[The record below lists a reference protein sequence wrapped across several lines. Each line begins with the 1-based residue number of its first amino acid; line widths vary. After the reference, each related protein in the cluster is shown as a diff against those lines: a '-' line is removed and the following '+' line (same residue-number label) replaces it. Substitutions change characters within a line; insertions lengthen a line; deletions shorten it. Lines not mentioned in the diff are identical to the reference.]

1 MKHFYIHLY
10 RFIALLFVFGISL
23 FLFKDD
29 IPDATVGTTTTTSLQ
44 DSTFPVIHLKLGK
57 FIVNTMHGYSSEL
70 DSGNIRESITP
81 LDTTK
86 TITVNISENALKI
99 KKLDF
104 KLYDLLNNKV
114 LETNS
119 LTAFDTDENYKI
131 IKIKLSEILDTST
144 EYGLQITLTTNLSK
158 KINFYTRVK
167 YYESDFFLKEKLEFV
182 ENFHQATF
190 DGGKSFDIINYLE
203 PNAGDDSTFAD
214 VNINSSYQL
223 ITWGKLNPKILTN
236 VVPVIKEL
244 NIETAAVEQKYYVQ
258 AKTST
263 GTETYFIKEFY
274 RIRYSGNRMY
284 LLNFKRTME
293 ALFNPEFISIKKN
306 ELKIGISNATSLEI
320 LSSDKNR
327 KFAFVRNGSLWYY
340 NMPDNKLH
348 KVFSYENK
356 KNDLQNLE
364 TANFGEHDIKLLKL
378 GNDGTISFLVYGYIN
393 SGDYEGRVGIV
404 LYDYIP
410 EDNRILERVYI
421 PLSTTFEQLKQD
433 LGEFC
438 YVNNKNIFYFS
449 LNDVVYAYN
458 ISSKRY
464 ELLTE
469 DAAKDNFVMLKEAK
483 CFVWSNAAN
492 SKYANNITILN
503 LDTANSLVVSSK
515 KKQSIIVLGTIDSN
529 IVYGYVKNKDIYEST
544 GGEIVRP
551 AYKLVIS
558 DCDGNILREYK
569 NKNIYV
575 IGATVDNNVIRLTR
589 VKKVNGKFKPTA
601 NDDIM
606 NQKTSKKPSINIT
619 TRVTEKA
626 LTEKYIST
634 GYMLKQK
641 PSVDATEYIMVADNT
656 TLHLKNTG
664 SNSEKYYVYAYGG
677 ITASMA
683 NPSEAIQLADEQ
695 MGVVMDNKSHIV
707 WERGGKYIS
716 KELSNITYPS
726 NSPSSIKSCTNMLL
740 QAAQQTISIN
750 ELEGQSII
758 SMLSKYLEQPV
769 NLTGCTLDE
778 VLYFVS
784 NEKPVIGMLNNSHAV
799 LITAYTS
806 STVTWMDPATMHS
819 KTMPLANAENMF
831 KNAGYVFVSYISN

>member
-10 RFIALLFVFGISL
+10 RFIALIFVFGISL
-23 FLFKDD
+23 FFFRND
-29 IPDATVGTTTTTSLQ
+29 IPDATVGTTTATSLQ
-44 DSTFPVIHLKLGK
+44 DATFPVIHLKLGG
-57 FIVNTMHGYSSEL
+57 FTVNTMRGYSSRL
-70 DSGNIRESITP
+70 DSGSIRESITP
-81 LDTTK
+81 LDATK
-86 TITVNISENALKI
+86 TLTVNIAENALKI

-104 KLYDLLNNKV
+104 ELRDILNNKV
-114 LETNS
+114 LETDG
-119 LTAFDTDENYKI
+119 LTAFDTDKNYKT
-131 IKIKLSEILDTST
+131 IKIKLSEPLDTST

-158 KINFYTRVK
+158 RINYYTRIK
-167 YYESDFFLKEKLEFV
+167 YYENDFFLKEKLDFV
-182 ENFHQATF
+182 KSFHQATF

-203 PNAGDDSTFAD
+203 PNTGDDSTFAN
-214 VNINSSYQL
+214 VTINSSYQL
-223 ITWGKLNPKILTN
+223 ITWGKLKPEILTN
-236 VVPVIKEL
+236 VVPTIKEL
-244 NIETAAVEQKYYVQ
+244 NIETASIEQKYYAK
-258 AKTST
+258 AKTAT
-263 GTETYFIKEFY
+263 GTETYFVKEFY
-274 RIRYSGNRMY
+274 RIRYSGSRIY

-293 ALFNPEFISIKKN
+293 ALFNPDFISVKKN
-306 ELKIGISNATSLEI
+306 ELKIGISDVDSLDI
-320 LSSDKNR
+320 LASDKNK

-340 NMPDNKLH
+340 NMPDNKLY

-356 KNDLQNLE
+356 KNNLE
-364 TANFGEHDIKLLKL
+364 MENFGQHDIKLLKL
-378 GNDGTISFLVYGYIN
+378 SNDGTINFLVYGYIS

-410 EDNRILERVYI
+410 EDNRIVERVYI

-433 LGEFC
+433 LGDFC

-464 ELLTE
+464 DLLTE
-469 DAAKDNFVMLKEAK
+469 NAAKDNFVMLKEAK
-483 CFVWSNAAN
+483 CFVWSNAAGSAHAN
-492 SKYANNITILN
+492 SITILN

-515 KKQSIIVLGTIDSN
+515 KKQSIVVLGTIDSN

-544 GGEIVRP
+544 GGEVVRP

-575 IGATVDNNVIRLTR
+575 TGATVDGNVIRLKR
-589 VKKVNGKFKPTA
+589 VKKVNGKFKSA
-601 NDDIM
+601 SNDDIM
-606 NQKTSKKPSINIT
+606 NQQTSKKPSINIT

-634 GYMLKQK
+634 GFVLKQK
-641 PSVDATEYIMVADNT
+641 PSVDATEYVMVTDNT
-656 TLHLKNTG
+656 TLHLTDTG
-664 SNSEKYYVYAYGG
+664 SSPEKYYVYAYGG
-677 ITASMA
+677 ITASTA
-683 NPSEAIQLADEQ
+683 DPSEAIQLANEQ
-695 MGVVMDNKSHIV
+695 MGVVMDNQSHIV
-707 WERGGKYIS
+707 WERGGRYIS
-716 KELSNITYPS
+716 KELSNITYPG
-726 NSPSSIKSCTNMLL
+726 NPASSIKSCTYMLL
-740 QAAQQTISIN
+740 QAAQHTTSIS
-750 ELEGQSII
+750 ELEGKSIM

-806 STVTWMDPATMHS
+806 STVTWMDPVTMHN
-819 KTMPLANAENMF
+819 KTVPLANAENMF
-831 KNAGYVFVSYISN
+831 KNAGYIFVSYVSN

>member
-23 FLFKDD
+23 FFFKND
-29 IPDATVGTTTTTSLQ
+29 IPDATVGTTTATSLQ
-44 DSTFPVIHLKLGK
+44 DSTFPIIQLKLGE
-57 FIVNTMHGYSSEL
+57 FTVNTIHGYSSQL

-86 TITVNISENALKI
+86 TFTVNILENDLKI

-104 KLYDLLNNKV
+104 ELNDILNNKI
-114 LETNS
+114 LETDS
-119 LTAFDTDENYKI
+119 LTAFDTDKNYKT
-131 IKIKLSEILDTST
+131 IKIKLSETLDTST

-158 KINFYTRVK
+158 KINFYTRIK
-167 YYESDFFLKEKLEFV
+167 YYENDFFLKEKLDFV
-182 ENFHQATF
+182 RNFHQATF
-190 DGGKSFDIINYLE
+190 DGGKSLDIINYLE
-203 PNAGDDSTFAD
+203 PNTGDDSTFAN

-223 ITWGKLNPKILTN
+223 ITWGKLNPKILTD
-236 VVPVIKEL
+236 VVPTIKEL
-244 NIETAAVEQKYYVQ
+244 NIETAAIEQKYYVK

-263 GTETYFIKEFY
+263 GTETYFVKEFY

-306 ELKIGISNATSLEI
+306 ELKIGISGVSELEM
-320 LSSDKNR
+320 LSSDKNK

-356 KNDLQNLE
+356 KKNLE
-364 TANFGEHDIKLLKL
+364 MENFGQHDIKLLKL
-378 GNDGTISFLVYGYIN
+378 SDDGTISFLVYGYIN
-393 SGDYEGRVGIV
+393 SGDYEGRVGII

-433 LGEFC
+433 LGDFC

-458 ISSKRY
+458 ILSKRY
-464 ELLTE
+464 DLLTQ
-469 DAAKDNFVMLKEAK
+469 DAAKDNFAMLKEAK
-483 CFVWSNAAN
+483 CFVWSNTDGSKHAN
-492 SKYANNITILN
+492 SITILN
-503 LDTANSLVVSSK
+503 LDTAKSLVVSSK
-515 KKQSIIVLGTIDSN
+515 KKQSIVVLGTIDSN
-529 IVYGYVKNKDIYEST
+529 IVYGYVRNKDIYEST
-544 GGEIVRP
+544 SGKMIRP

-575 IGATVDNNVIRLTR
+575 TGATVDDNVIRLTR
-589 VKKVNGKFKPTA
+589 VKKVNNKFKPTA

-606 NQKTSKKPSINIT
+606 NQRTNKKPSINIT
-619 TRVTEKA
+619 TRITEKA

-634 GYMLKQK
+634 GFVLEKK
-641 PSVDATEYIMVADNT
+641 PDIDATEYVMIADNT
-656 TLHLKNTG
+656 TLHLQNTE
-664 SNSEKYYVYAYGG
+664 SNSEKYYIYAYGE
-677 ITASMA
+677 ITSSTTDPA
-683 NPSEAIQLADEQ
+683 EAIRLADEQ
-695 MGVVMDNKSHIV
+695 MGVVIDNKSHIV

-716 KELSNITYPS
+716 KTLSGIRYPNAS
-726 NSPSSIKSCTNMLL
+726 TSSIKACTNMLL
-740 QAAQQTISIN
+740 QAAQHIISIN
-750 ELEGQSII
+750 ELEGKSIV

-784 NEKPVIGMLNNSHAV
+784 NEKPVIGMLDNSHAV
-799 LITAYTS
+799 LITEYTS
-806 STVTWMDPATMHS
+806 STVTWMDPVTMHS
-819 KTMPLANAENMF
+819 KTMPLANAENTF
-831 KNAGYVFVSYISN
+831 KNAGYIFVSYISN

>member
-1 MKHFYIHLY
+1 MKHFYLHLY
-10 RFIALLFVFGISL
+10 RFIALLFIFCISL
-23 FLFKDD
+23 FFFRND
-29 IPDATVGTTTTTSLQ
+29 IPDATVGTTTATSLQ

-57 FIVNTMHGYSSEL
+57 FTVNKIHGYSSEL

-86 TITVNISENALKI
+86 TFTVNISENELKI

-104 KLYDLLNNKV
+104 ELHDILNNKT

-119 LTAFDTDENYKI
+119 LTAFNTDENYKT
-131 IKIKLSEILDTST
+131 IKIKLSEALDTST
-144 EYGLQITLTTNLSK
+144 EYGLKITLTTSLGK
-158 KINFYTRVK
+158 KINFYTRIK
-167 YYESDFFLKEKLEFV
+167 YYESDFFLKEKLNFV
-182 ENFHQATF
+182 ENFHNATF

-203 PNAGDDSTFAD
+203 PNSSDDSTFA
-214 VNINSSYQL
+214 NITINSSYNL
-223 ITWGKLNPKILTN
+223 ITWGKLNPKIITT
-236 VVPVIKEL
+236 VVPTIKEL
-244 NIETAAVEQKYYVQ
+244 NIETAAVEQKYYAQ

-263 GTETYFIKEFY
+263 GTETYFVREFY

-284 LLNFKRTME
+284 LLNFRRTME
-293 ALFNPEFISIKKN
+293 ALFNPNFISVKKN
-306 ELKIGISNATSLEI
+306 EIKIGISNITGTEI
-320 LSSDKNR
+320 LSSDKNT

-340 NMPDNKLH
+340 DMPEKKLF
-348 KVFSYENK
+348 KIFSYENK
-356 KNDLQNLE
+356 KENLDME
-364 TANFGEHDIKLLKL
+364 NFGQHDIKLLKL
-378 GNDGTISFLVYGYIN
+378 NSDGTISFLVYGYID
-393 SGDYEGRVGIV
+393 SGDYEGRVGII
-404 LYDYIP
+404 LYDYVP

-421 PLSTTFEQLKQD
+421 PLETTFEQLKQD
-433 LGEFC
+433 LGDFC

-449 LNDVVYAYN
+449 LNDRVYAYN

-464 ELLTE
+464 DLLTE

-483 CFVWSNAAN
+483 CFVWSNTDG
-492 SKYANNITILN
+492 SKYANSITILN
-503 LDTANSLVVSSK
+503 LDTANSLVVSSE
-515 KKQSIIVLGTIDSN
+515 KKQSIVALGTIDSN

-544 GGEIVRP
+544 SGEIVKP

-575 IGATVDNNVIRLTR
+575 TGAVVDDNVIRLNR
-589 VKKVNGKFKPTA
+589 VKKVNGRFKPTT

-606 NQKTSKKPSINIT
+606 NQKTGKKSSINMT
-619 TRVTEKA
+619 TRITEKA

-634 GYMLKQK
+634 GFVLEKK
-641 PSVDATEYIMVADNT
+641 PSVTATEYVMVADNT
-656 TLHLKNTG
+656 TLHLEDTT
-664 SNSEKYYVYAYGG
+664 NSAEKYYIYAYGG
-677 ITASMA
+677 ITSSTADPA
-683 NPSEAIQLADEQ
+683 EAIQLADAQ
-695 MGVVMDNKSHIV
+695 MGVVIDNKSHIV

-716 KELSNITYPS
+716 KKLSNIRYPS
-726 NSPSSIKSCTNMLL
+726 NVSSSIKACTNMLL
-740 QAAQQTISIN
+740 QAAQHITSIN
-750 ELEGQSII
+750 ELEGSSII

-784 NEKPVIGMLNNSHAV
+784 NEKPVIAMLGNSHAV

-806 STVTWMDPATMHS
+806 STVTWMDPITMKN
-819 KTMPLANAENMF
+819 KTMPLANAENLF

>member
-10 RFIALLFVFGISL
+10 RFIALLFVFNISL
-23 FLFKDD
+23 FFFKND
-29 IPDATVGTTTTTSLQ
+29 IPDATVGTTTATSLQ
-44 DSTFPVIHLKLGK
+44 DSTFPIIQLKLGE
-57 FIVNTMHGYSSEL
+57 FTVNTIHGYSSQL

-86 TITVNISENALKI
+86 TFTVNILENDLKI

-104 KLYDLLNNKV
+104 ELNDILNNKI
-114 LETNS
+114 LETDS
-119 LTAFDTDENYKI
+119 LTAFDTDKNYKTI
-131 IKIKLSEILDTST
+131 RIKLSETLDTST

-158 KINFYTRVK
+158 KINFYTRIK
-167 YYESDFFLKEKLEFV
+167 YYENDFFLKEKLDFV
-182 ENFHQATF
+182 RNFHQATF
-190 DGGKSFDIINYLE
+190 DGGKSLDIINYLE
-203 PNAGDDSTFAD
+203 PNTGDDSTFAN

-223 ITWGKLNPKILTN
+223 ITWGKLNPKILTD
-236 VVPVIKEL
+236 VVPTIKEL
-244 NIETAAVEQKYYVQ
+244 NIETAAIEQKYYVK

-263 GTETYFIKEFY
+263 GTETYFVKEFY

-306 ELKIGISNATSLEI
+306 ELKIGISGVSELEM
-320 LSSDKNR
+320 LSSDKNK

-356 KNDLQNLE
+356 KKNLE
-364 TANFGEHDIKLLKL
+364 MENFGQHDIKLLKL
-378 GNDGTISFLVYGYIN
+378 SDDGTISFLVYGYIN
-393 SGDYEGRVGIV
+393 SGDYEGRVGII

-433 LGEFC
+433 LGDFC

-458 ISSKRY
+458 ILSKRY
-464 ELLTE
+464 DLLTQ
-469 DAAKDNFVMLKEAK
+469 DAAKDNFAMLKEAK
-483 CFVWSNAAN
+483 CFVWSNTDGSKHAN
-492 SKYANNITILN
+492 SITILN
-503 LDTANSLVVSSK
+503 LDTAKSLVVSSK
-515 KKQSIIVLGTIDSN
+515 KKQSIVVLGTIDSN
-529 IVYGYVKNKDIYEST
+529 IVYGYVRNKDIYEST
-544 GGEIVRP
+544 SGKMIRP

-575 IGATVDNNVIRLTR
+575 TGATVDDNVIRLTR
-589 VKKVNGKFKPTA
+589 VKKVNNKFKSTA

-606 NQKTSKKPSINIT
+606 NQRTNKKPSINIT
-619 TRVTEKA
+619 TRITEKA

-634 GYMLKQK
+634 GFVLEKK
-641 PSVDATEYIMVADNT
+641 PDIDATEYVMIADNT
-656 TLHLKNTG
+656 TLHLQNTE
-664 SNSEKYYVYAYGG
+664 SNSEKYYIYAYGE
-677 ITASMA
+677 ITSSTTDPA
-683 NPSEAIQLADEQ
+683 EAIRLADEQ
-695 MGVVMDNKSHIV
+695 MGVVIDNKSHIV

-716 KELSNITYPS
+716 KTLSGIRYPS
-726 NSPSSIKSCTNMLL
+726 ASTSSIKACTNMLL
-740 QAAQQTISIN
+740 QAAQHIISVN
-750 ELEGQSII
+750 ELEGKSIV

-784 NEKPVIGMLNNSHAV
+784 NEKPVIGMLDSSHAV
-799 LITAYTS
+799 LITEYTS
-806 STVTWMDPATMHS
+806 STVTWMDPVTMHS
-819 KTMPLANAENMF
+819 KTMPLANAENTF
-831 KNAGYVFVSYISN
+831 KNAGYIFVSYISN